1 MQEFKRTHTNSY
13 PFSLLIR
20 PCQCGVAR
28 PTKWDAEAAKWD
40 LKAGEKNWPKRW
52 SEQQNTFVAKG
63 ACCIECEGGPTHSR
77 TTTAR
82 PHQHHNS
89 TTTAPQH
96 HHTTTKTPPHHHTGL
111 SWSLLGV
118 SWDRIGANL
127 GATEAILEPLGRLVG
142 QFWGILEPLGSLLE
156 AILSCW
162 GEFAKT

>member
-13 PFSLLIR
+13 PFSFLIR
-20 PCQCGVAR
+20 PCQCGAAR
-28 PTKWDAEAAKWD
+28 PTKWDDEAKKWD

-52 SEQQNTFVAKG
+52 SKQQNTFVAKG

-96 HHTTTKTPPHHHTGL
+96 HHTTTKTPPHHHTGGHFVTNWVDVHDIPDPAEMAQL
-111 SWSLLGV
+111 WGFIETAGGAWSSLNGLL
-118 SWDRIGANL
+118 D
-127 GATEAILEPLGRLVG
+127 
-142 QFWGILEPLGSLLE
+142 
-156 AILSCW
+156 
-162 GEFAKT
+162 